1 MPGARQVPRHI
12 RPRATHNRA
21 VVRGVRWLARG
32 ALIAAAVAVGAAVV
46 AFVVVNG
53 PLAAI
58 KVTAAKVERA
68 DLAPQLFGIGT
79 VEARRAYLIGPTQAA
94 RVTRVLV
101 DHGDTVKAG
110 QLLAEFDPVDLE
122 DRAQSAGSAV
132 QRAQAVISGAEA
144 QVRESTSRSAL
155 ATTSARRFRELQ
167 KKGFVSPEA
176 ADAKQ
181 HEANAGAAALDAAQA
196 TLSAAQR
203 DAARLGSDRAG
214 IGRQRAQLRLSSPID
229 GLISAREA
237 EPGSTVIAGQAVL
250 RLIDPHSLWVKARFD
265 QGRAGALV
273 VGLPV
278 MIVLRSQPQA
288 MIPGRVA
295 RIEISSDSITEERL
309 AGLSFDN
316 VPAGLSIGELV
327 EVTIRLPLQK
337 NALGIPSAAL
347 HRIGQ
352 QTGVWRIEG
361 GKTVFAPIK
370 VGVQTLDGRTQVL
383 AGLTAGDMV
392 IEHAPEELRAGQRV
406 RVVEQLVR

>member
-1 MPGARQVPRHI
+1 MKR
-12 RPRATHNRA
+12 
-21 VVRGVRWLARG
+21 LAKG
-32 ALIAAAVAVGAAVV
+32 ALIAAAIAGVAAVT
-46 AFVVVNG
+46 ALVVTNG

-58 KVTAAKVERA
+58 TVTTARVDEA

-122 DRAQSAGSAV
+122 DRAQGAGSAV
-132 QRAQAVISGAEA
+132 QRAQAAISGAEA
-144 QVRESTSRSAL
+144 QVREATSRQSL
-155 ATTSARRFRELQ
+155 ATASAMRLRDLRQ
-167 KKGFVSPEA
+167 KGFVSAEA

-181 HEANAGAAALDAAQA
+181 HEANAAAAALDVAEAA
-196 TLSAAQR
+196 LIAARR
-203 DAARLGSDRAG
+203 DAARLGAERAG
-214 IGRQRAQLRLSSPID
+214 VGRQRAQFRLTSPVD

-265 QGRAGALV
+265 QGRAGALAA
-273 VGLPV
+273 GLPA
-278 MIVLRSQPQA
+278 MIVLRSQPQV
-288 MIPGRVA
+288 MIAGRVA
-295 RIEISSDSITEERL
+295 RIEISSDSVTEERL
-309 AGLSFDN
+309 VALSFDK
-316 VPAGLSIGELV
+316 VPDGLSIGELV
-327 EVTIRLPLQK
+327 EATIRLPLQK

-347 HRIGQ
+347 HRVGQ
-352 QTGVWRIEG
+352 RTGVWRIEG
-361 GKTVFAPIK
+361 GKTVFVPIRI
-370 VGVQTLDGRTQVL
+370 GVQTLEGRTQVL